1 MPALID
7 ESGDERGLLMRHWLV
22 LSAAAVLLASGAAYA
37 QSGQGGYLGKNPG
50 ANAPTGP
57 ASPPAAQGS
66 GQGGYLGAN
75 PGSGATS
82 NSGSSGA
89 SSGQNTTVGHGKNQG
104 QSTYSVPGKV
114 GGTDHE
120 R

>member
-1 MPALID
+1 
-7 ESGDERGLLMRHWLV
+7 MRHWLV

-50 ANAPTGP
+50 ATAPTGQ
-57 ASPPAAQGS
+57 ASPPPAQGS
-66 GQGGYLGAN
+66 GQGGYLGTD
-75 PGSGATS
+75 PGSAATS

-89 SSGQNTTVGHGKNQG
+89 SGHDTTVGHGKNQG
-104 QSTYSVPGKV
+104 ESTDSVPGKV
-114 GGTDHE
+114 GGSEH